1 MTGQPHLLLIFS
13 LANKLKLL
21 KLSEVPPSQMQCLRG
36 VMVKVN

>member
-13 LANKLKLL
+13 LANKLKL